1 MCYIF
6 SLWLPKGPYE
16 THSGGFTAS
25 SYCVSHALMCLHVIE
40 ELQQP
45 MASPVYGL
53 GGGVHPVISSSRALH
68 SVAVA
73 I

>member
-1 MCYIF
+1 METCTRYMHV
-6 SLWLPKGPYE
+6 KGPYE

-25 SYCVSHALMCLHVIE
+25 SYCVSHVLMCLYVIE

-45 MASPVYGL
+45 MASPVYAL
-53 GGGVHPVISSSRALH
+53 GGRVHPVISSSSAMH
-68 SVAVA
+68 SVAGA